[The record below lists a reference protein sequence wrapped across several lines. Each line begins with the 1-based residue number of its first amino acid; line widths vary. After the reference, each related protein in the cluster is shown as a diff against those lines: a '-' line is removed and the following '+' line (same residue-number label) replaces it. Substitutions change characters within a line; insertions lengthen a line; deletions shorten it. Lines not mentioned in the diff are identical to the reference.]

1 MRANFALAFFM
12 GSLSLLPGPA
22 WGWSN
27 HGLATYWAFATM
39 SEVASAQPVTVEP
52 IEAFL
57 REQEPAIEALLAA
70 QENWARANLS
80 NYPPRPAALAFTADA
95 TRDDTPAD
103 RRFWKRCALP
113 PTRGSRCSSSPI
125 HRRGSILH
133 ECCHMRQSAH
143 FPSRPL
149 PSTGLAGS
157 IRATPLHRY
166 RFSPPLRTS
175 QISAPTS
182 IAGRIAPQSGANAIA
197 LGRCRSATRR

>member
-1 MRANFALAFFM
+1 MAIIRCPRSNKHDAVKGVSTNPSGCNWTFCSIRLIRESTKLIGEVADVAWRRNVRANFALAFFM

-133 ECCHMRQSAH
+133 ECCHMRQPAH
-143 FPSRPL
+143 SPSRP
-149 PSTGLAGS
+149 
-157 IRATPLHRY
+157 
-166 RFSPPLRTS
+166 
-175 QISAPTS
+175 
-182 IAGRIAPQSGANAIA
+182 
-197 LGRCRSATRR
+197 